1 MSTHPAKTEP
11 AALAAVPSAPAGA
24 PVEAKPASKARQGV
38 TSGRV
43 MTILVAGLVL
53 VVAGF
58 VASFILAV

>member
-1 MSTHPAKTEP
+1 MEDMKERREERAFHSPDGIGTQ
-11 AALAAVPSAPAGA
+11 G
-24 PVEAKPASKARQGV
+24 EAIKPASKARQGV

>member
-1 MSTHPAKTEP
+1 
-11 AALAAVPSAPAGA
+11 VGA
-24 PVEAKPASKARQGV
+24 QGEAIKPASQARQGV